1 MSSFVIRCA
10 EKQDI
15 HSIYQLEAEA
25 FADHGYPHF
34 FFRQAYDCWSQNLFV
49 AKKGADNLGFIL
61 SVPALNT
68 ASRDCWILS
77 LAVSKLA
84 RGQGIAKSLLNYVIE
99 KSKDHYDRLLLTVD
113 PENQA
118 ALTLYQSVGF
128 QVIAEELDYFGEGE
142 ARLQMAYL
150 L

>member
-1 MSSFVIRCA
+1 MSSFVVQKNKIFTQYINWKRKPLPIMA
-10 EKQDI
+10 I
-15 HSIYQLEAEA
+15 HIS
-25 FADHGYPHF
+25 

-84 RGQGIAKSLLNYVIE
+84 RGQGVAKSLLNNVIE